1 MSANFTALSATA
13 QVKIG
18 LGKLKGIFV
27 SSGTSPTI
35 AVYDSATAS
44 TSDPVIVATF
54 TGATPG
60 NYVFTGDADGVVFS
74 KGLYVVLGG
83 TTPKVS
89 IFYE

>member
-1 MSANFTALSATA
+1 MAYALNLTATS

-18 LGKLKGIFV
+18 LAKVKGVFV
-27 SSGTSPTI
+27 SSGTTPTI
-35 AVYDSATAS
+35 AIYDSATAS
-44 TSDPVIVATF
+44 NSDPIVISTF

-60 NYVFTGDADGVVFS
+60 NYSFPPEGVTLS

-83 TTPKVS
+83 TNPNVT

>member
-1 MSANFTALSATA
+1 MAYALNLTATS

-18 LGKLKGIFV
+18 LAKIKGIFV
-27 SSGTSPTI
+27 SSGTTPTI

-44 TSDPVIVATF
+44 NSDPVVVSTF
-54 TGATPG
+54 TGAVPG
-60 NYVFTGDADGVVFS
+60 NYLFAPEGVTLS

-83 TTPKVS
+83 TNPNVT

>member
-1 MSANFTALSATA
+1 MTYAVNITATS
-13 QVKIG
+13 QVKVG
-18 LGKLKGIFV
+18 FSKLKGIFV

-44 TSDPVIVATF
+44 TSDPTIISTF
-54 TGATPG
+54 TGATAG
-60 NYVFTGDADGVVFS
+60 NYAFAPEGITLS

-83 TTPKVS
+83 TNPNVT

>member
-1 MSANFTALSATA
+1 MSANFANLSATA

-18 LGKLKGIFV
+18 LGKLKSIFV

-35 AVYDSATAS
+35 AIYDSATAS
-44 TSDPVIVATF
+44 TSDPVIVAQF

-60 NYVFTGDADGVVFS
+60 NYNLTGDMGGVVFS

-83 TTPKVS
+83 TNPVVS